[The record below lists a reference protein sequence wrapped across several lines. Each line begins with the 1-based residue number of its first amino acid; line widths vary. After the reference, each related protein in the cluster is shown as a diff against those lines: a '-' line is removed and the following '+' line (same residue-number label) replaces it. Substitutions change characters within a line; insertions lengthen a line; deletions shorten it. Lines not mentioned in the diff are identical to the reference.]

1 MVLILKDGLGADDAD
16 RVYSQ
21 HGDAHRDRRG
31 GGYDHLRGHAHQPR
45 LPRVL
50 PESQQTCVF
59 CAVYQVTA
67 SANHHAV
74 YVNCY
79 LASLNARAALLTT
92 MKSGENGVSIHLS
105 HVSRSMPSFR
115 ATGSAGRPTKEFGKE
130 FGYGTAVESYNA
142 ATRSTDDTLG
152 DGHSA
157 SGKGLQ
163 AQIQRPRSSASQK
176 LRLGRALGLGLGDK
190 DSEAYHR
197 GDDNEDDP
205 DKLAIK
211 VETSVHSDL
220 DFHVDTERGREEE
233 VAVTLPHVR
242 YGYPQAQTPDVE
254 AYDFDY
260 RDHDAR
266 HGRSLSHPYAAAA
279 PDVKGGAYGF

>member
-1 MVLILKDGLGADDAD
+1 M
-16 RVYSQ
+16 
-21 HGDAHRDRRG
+21 
-31 GGYDHLRGHAHQPR
+31 
-45 LPRVL
+45 
-50 PESQQTCVF
+50 
-59 CAVYQVTA
+59 YQVTA
-67 SANHHAV
+67 GANHHAV

-130 FGYGTAVESYNA
+130 YGYGTAVETYNA

-152 DGHSA
+152 GGAIH
-157 SGKGLQ
+157 G
-163 AQIQRPRSSASQK
+163 QIQRPRSSASQK
-176 LRLGRALGLGLGDK
+176 LRRGLGLGLGLGLGDK
-190 DSEAYHR
+190 DAEAYHR
-197 GDDNEDDP
+197 GDDGDDDDDP

-279 PDVKGGAYGF
+279 PDAKGGAYGF